1 MTHPLD
7 GPYEELPVAKLR
19 VLYRGVRD
27 RAMRDMNKTDFKA
40 QVGKFL
46 REHGTTPEET
56 TAADWVKAAVRV
68 RHDCG
73 KCRATGTYVWGLNGQ
88 YSGVCYRCEGKGYQ
102 HDADRRRN
110 WGYDNASWSDP
121 VYAEAPEDD
130 YEDRPCL

>member
-7 GPYEELPVAKLR
+7 GPYEDLPVAKLR
-19 VLYRGVRD
+19 LLFRGVRE
-27 RAMRDMNKTDFKA
+27 RALRRVSLADFKA

-46 REHGTTPEET
+46 REDGEEPE
-56 TAADWVKAAVRV
+56 TARPADWVKAAVRV
-68 RHDCG
+68 RHACD

-110 WGYDNASWSDP
+110 WGYDNAPW
-121 VYAEAPEDD
+121 AHNEAPAMEDD